1 MLVAEHYQDPR
12 VEFGLPKPELLE
24 IHRSKISIHHAKKR
38 YDYPS
43 IRLPHTFIKLAGL
56 STKIYQTVHEG
67 ALAFLVVVSL
77 ASENS
82 VGKHENASSSDM
94 HPAFT
99 RRKSPIRIR
108 PSPWFI
114 FSIGRENQAGS

>member
-12 VEFGLPKPELLE
+12 VEFVLPKPGLLE

-43 IRLPHTFIKLAGL
+43 IRLPHTFNKLAGL

-77 ASENS
+77 PSENS
-82 VGKHENASSSDM
+82 VDKHEYARSSDM
-94 HPAFT
+94 HSAFT
-99 RRKSPIRIR
+99 RRRSGVRIA
-108 PSPWFI
+108 SSQSVFV
-114 FSIGRENQAGS
+114 NL